1 MAILIYS
8 SCLTLFN
15 IYEYIVE
22 GNSGLVE
29 NHRFRA
35 GKLAILVH
43 YEKSY
48 TDLACVRFELN
59 MSGLNARDR

>member
-1 MAILIYS
+1 MTILIYS

-29 NHRFRA
+29 KRRFPA

-43 YEKSY
+43 YEKSHK
-48 TDLACVRFELN
+48 DLAYVGFELN